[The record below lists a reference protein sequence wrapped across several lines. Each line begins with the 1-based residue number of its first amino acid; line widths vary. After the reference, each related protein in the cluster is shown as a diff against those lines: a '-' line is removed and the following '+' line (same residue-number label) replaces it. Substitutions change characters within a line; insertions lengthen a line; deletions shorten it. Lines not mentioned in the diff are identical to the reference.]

1 MLSSGREE
9 SCISFY
15 FSAFLIYILY
25 IIGKNRGVH
34 MIRGGGVGKGVGGGV
49 VLVRDSFR
57 GGDNIYYLGTVI

>member
-34 MIRGGGVGKGVGGGV
+34 MIRGGWVVGGGV